1 MDDLSKEHPHG
12 LSPWARGKKR
22 TNMKSKT
29 AIIAAILLGFLA
41 YSLPLYAGGNSYHI
55 EEKTV
60 IQIPVVGKITTL
72 TSSYFS
78 GCKLKERT
86 SFKMHN
92 TLIKALSDGKA
103 RSESVHLSD
112 MCEEKQWQ
120 YDKDADSYKEYTFT
134 ELREKHNP
142 TEDDDDV
149 QIDMEI
155 DQNDINELPKITRD
169 FQGTKKNIN
178 GHKAQKVVTWV
189 HLEET
194 ENPLIIEEYYSKDSK
209 ALSKINDARDDLRK
223 ETRGISDV
231 AGVPSFIKFIY
242 NELQEDNEWAKPDGE
257 VVRLSIRLLDEDDD
271 TVFSMDYDVTLSEM
285 INYQEDH
292 YSLR

>member
-1 MDDLSKEHPHG
+1 
-12 LSPWARGKKR
+12 
-22 TNMKSKT
+22 MKSKT
-29 AIIAAILLGFLA
+29 AIIAAILLGILA
-41 YSLPLYAGGNSYHI
+41 YSLPLYAGNNSYHI

-86 SFKMHN
+86 RFKMHN

-103 RSESVHLSD
+103 QSESVQLTD

-120 YDKDADSYKEYTFT
+120 YDKDAEAYKEYTFT
-134 ELREKHNP
+134 ELRDIHNP
-142 TEDDDDV
+142 VEVEEDI
-149 QIDMEI
+149 QIDMGI
-155 DQNDINELPKITRD
+155 DQNDINELPRITRE
-169 FQGTKKNIN
+169 FQGVKKNIN
-178 GHKAQKVVTWV
+178 GQKAQKVVTWV
-189 HLEET
+189 HLEDT
-194 ENPLIIEEYYSKDSK
+194 ENPLMIEEYYSSDSK
-209 ALSKINDARDDLRK
+209 ALSKINHARDDLRK
-223 ETRGISDV
+223 ETRGIDDV

-242 NELQEDNEWAKPDGE
+242 NKLQEDNEWAKPDGD
-257 VVRLSIRLLDEDDD
+257 VVRLTIRLLDEDDD

-292 YSLR
+292 FSL